1 MIQGR
6 GPGAPLFFTPNW
18 GPKGQKKI
26 YFETA
31 PPPPSLS
38 QGLDKAARIIL
49 DLPHAHV
56 LVMLQRNYSGN
67 HYCAEQPS
75 TAPFLF
81 INQLTTFFLMP
92 FNLVR
97 IVIFI
102 IMIPDLGKI
111 LGKPQLKESG
121 AIGPV
126 STFVK
131 RLFCRL
137 SLFTKTTSWLSELLL
152 ISSVRSFSLWFLQFS
167 LPN

>member
-1 MIQGR
+1 METVIWGSGGSR
-6 GPGAPLFFTPNW
+6 GG
-18 GPKGQKKI
+18 
-26 YFETA
+26 A
-31 PPPPSLS
+31 PPPPALILDQTEVRGAEKKFILRLPPPPLS

-49 DLPHAHV
+49 DLPHAHL

-137 SLFTKTTSWLSELLL
+137 SLFTKTTS
-152 ISSVRSFSLWFLQFS
+152 
-167 LPN
+167 

>member
-1 MIQGR
+1 METVIWGR
-6 GPGAPLFFTPNW
+6 GGSRGGAHPTPPPLILDQTEVRRAE
-18 GPKGQKKI
+18 KKFI
-26 YFETA
+26 LRL
-31 PPPPSLS
+31 PPPSLS

-75 TAPFLF
+75 TASFLF

-137 SLFTKTTSWLSELLL
+137 SLFTKTTS
-152 ISSVRSFSLWFLQFS
+152 
-167 LPN
+167 